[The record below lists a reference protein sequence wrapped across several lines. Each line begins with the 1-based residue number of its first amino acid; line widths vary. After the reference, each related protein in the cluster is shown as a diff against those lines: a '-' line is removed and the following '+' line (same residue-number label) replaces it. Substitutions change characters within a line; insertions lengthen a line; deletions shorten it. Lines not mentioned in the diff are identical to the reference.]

1 MFVEILFPGHDGNGF
16 GRDLDEFYG
25 LPVVRSQREGGTVE
39 YENVVP
45 CVGKQAEPPV
55 PDVDGVLCIGLDG
68 CIVVCIVPAGLVRAG
83 AGVVEKTFGTGE
95 AYQQFVFVLF
105 FPPVSLRQVVQQRLF
120 LRSQDWSGQSAGMA
134 ANMRMRFFQRIVY
147 LFCPLCGSPAARSL
161 SGTASVSAWN
171 RRSRLP
177 VTPSS
182 HSRSTDISRTVNV
195 PYESI
200 TISAALGV

>member
-1 MFVEILFPGHDGNGF
+1 MRREAGRAARSGRRWRIVYRIGWMYRSMHRTGRPCPG
-16 GRDLDEFYG
+16 
-25 LPVVRSQREGGTVE
+25 RSRRSRKDFR
-39 YENVVP
+39 NRRS
-45 CVGKQAEPPV
+45 
-55 PDVDGVLCIGLDG
+55 
-68 CIVVCIVPAGLVRAG
+68 VPAVCFRP
-83 AGVVEKTFGTGE
+83 
-95 AYQQFVFVLF
+95 VLPASI
-105 FPPVSLRQVVQQRLF
+105 PPSGRSAAPLPSLRHKTGADR
-120 LRSQDWSGQSAGMA
+120 SAGMA

>member
-1 MFVEILFPGHDGNGF
+1 MRREAGRAARSGRRWRIVYRIGWMYRSMHRTGRPCPG
-16 GRDLDEFYG
+16 
-25 LPVVRSQREGGTVE
+25 RSRRSRKDFR
-39 YENVVP
+39 NRRS
-45 CVGKQAEPPV
+45 
-55 PDVDGVLCIGLDG
+55 
-68 CIVVCIVPAGLVRAG
+68 VPAVCFRPVLPASIPPSFSS
-83 AGVVEKTFGTGE
+83 ASS
-95 AYQQFVFVLF
+95 FVA
-105 FPPVSLRQVVQQRLF
+105 
-120 LRSQDWSGQSAGMA
+120 SQDWSGQSAGMA

>member
-1 MFVEILFPGHDGNGF
+1 MRREAGRAARSGRRWRIVYRIGWMYRSMHRTGRPCPGRSRRSRKDFRN
-16 GRDLDEFYG
+16 RRSVPAVCSSRQY
-25 LPVVRSQREGGTVE
+25 PSVRSFSS
-39 YENVVP
+39 
-45 CVGKQAEPPV
+45 ASS
-55 PDVDGVLCIGLDG
+55 
-68 CIVVCIVPAGLVRAG
+68 
-83 AGVVEKTFGTGE
+83 
-95 AYQQFVFVLF
+95 FVA
-105 FPPVSLRQVVQQRLF
+105 
-120 LRSQDWSGQSAGMA
+120 SQDWSGQSAGMA